1 MFFKRELECQTVEEG
16 QSATLQCELSK
27 LGVSLEWRKG
37 ELGLCPCGKYEI
49 RQTENLAT
57 LIIHDVEPED
67 SGSYTCDTGEH
78 QSTANLSV
86 KGMFTTCLY
95 PNSLSGLFLCL

>member
-1 MFFKRELECQTVEEG
+1 MFFTSELESQTIEEG
-16 QSATLQCELSK
+16 QNATLHCELSK

-49 RQTENLAT
+49 RHTGNLAT

-67 SGSYTCDTGEH
+67 SGSYTCDTGER
-78 QSTANLSV
+78 QSTAKLAV
-86 KGMFTTCLY
+86 MGMLATTSCL
-95 PNSLSGLFLCL
+95 L